1 MKLMEIVASIICNT
15 LSDPQVLE
23 RARLRKGAF
32 TRNCGKLPFW
42 TMMELLLKSVKRSTS
57 SMQNKRTNSK
67 TDLFAHLFGQF
78 VNCIQH
84 IIIV

>member
-32 TRNCGKLPFW
+32 TRNCGKLPF
-42 TMMELLLKSVKRSTS
+42 
-57 SMQNKRTNSK
+57 
-67 TDLFAHLFGQF
+67 
-78 VNCIQH
+78 
-84 IIIV
+84 

>member
-1 MKLMEIVASIICNT
+1 MKEFFIINSHYEPPFFDFFSVSRKSEKCNA
-15 LSDPQVLE
+15 LVYID
-23 RARLRKGAF
+23 
-32 TRNCGKLPFW
+32 
-42 TMMELLLKSVKRSTS
+42 
-57 SMQNKRTNSK
+57 QNKRTNSK

>member
-32 TRNCGKLPFW
+32 TRNCDGTAPQ
-42 TMMELLLKSVKRSTS
+42 KR
-57 SMQNKRTNSK
+57 QA
-67 TDLFAHLFGQF
+67 LHFFHA
-78 VNCIQH
+78 
-84 IIIV
+84 